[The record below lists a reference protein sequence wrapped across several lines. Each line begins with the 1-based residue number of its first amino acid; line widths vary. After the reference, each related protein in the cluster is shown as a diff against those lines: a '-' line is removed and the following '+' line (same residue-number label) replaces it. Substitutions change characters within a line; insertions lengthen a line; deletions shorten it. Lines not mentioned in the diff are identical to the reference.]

1 MNAFNMTCE
10 AVEVTL
16 PDYLDETLEA
26 WVRTS
31 VQEHLSECVRCAGL
45 VRDLRNLEREAAA
58 LPDLVP
64 ESDLW
69 AGIAS
74 RIGAPVLT
82 LAPVSVPPIEPVSTP
97 VAPMEP
103 TYTPVTPIEAAPS
116 VAARRRRLVPL
127 WMGAAAAVLVALTA
141 GTTYLLTARSVSPA
155 AAGNVASSVPTAGT
169 NETESATDSGIAAS
183 SSEIEPDAPEIS
195 GTAPAA
201 RRRGASPAPDRGIAT
216 LASSRSPAE
225 AVYEKEIDMLQ
236 AIMSWRRSE
245 LDPSTAAI
253 IEKNLK
259 IIDAAIAE
267 SKKALRN
274 DPASSVLTNQLSNA
288 LDKKVGLLRTA
299 AMLPART

>member
-16 PDYLDETLEA
+16 PDFLDETLEA

-82 LAPVSVPPIEPVSTP
+82 LAPVSVPPIEPASTP

-103 TYTPVTPIEAAPS
+103 TYTPVTPIAAAPS

-127 WMGAAAAVLVALTA
+127 WMGAAAAALVVLTA
-141 GTTYLLTARSVSPA
+141 GTTYLLTSLAVRPA
-155 AAGNVASSVPTAGT
+155 ATGNVASSVPTAGT
-169 NETESATDSGIAAS
+169 PETESATDSGIAGS
-183 SSEIEPDAPEIS
+183 SSEIEPDPPEIS
-195 GTAPAA
+195 GTAPA
-201 RRRGASPAPDRGIAT
+201 RRPGASPALSRRIAIPV
-216 LASSRSPAE
+216 SRSPAE

-274 DPASSVLTNQLSNA
+274 DPASAILTNQLSNA

>member
-16 PDYLDETLEA
+16 PDYLDESLEA

-45 VRDLRNLEREAAA
+45 VRDLSNLEREAAA

-64 ESDLW
+64 ERDLW

-74 RIGAPVLT
+74 RIGSPVLT
-82 LAPVSVPPIEPVSTP
+82 LAPAAIPPIEPVYTP
-97 VAPMEP
+97 VTPIEP

-127 WMGAAAAVLVALTA
+127 WMGAAAAALVVLTA
-141 GTTYLLTARSVSPA
+141 GTTYLLTSRAVRPA
-155 AAGNVASSVPTAGT
+155 VTGNVASSVPTAGT
-169 NETESATDSGIAAS
+169 PETESATDSGIAGSAS
-183 SSEIEPDAPEIS
+183 ETEPDAPDIS
-195 GTAPAA
+195 GTAPV
-201 RRRGASPAPDRGIAT
+201 RRRGASPAPSRRIAIP
-216 LASSRSPAE
+216 ASRSPAE

-259 IIDAAIAE
+259 IIDAAITE
-267 SKKALRN
+267 SRKALRN
-274 DPASSVLTNQLSNA
+274 DPASSILTNQLSNA